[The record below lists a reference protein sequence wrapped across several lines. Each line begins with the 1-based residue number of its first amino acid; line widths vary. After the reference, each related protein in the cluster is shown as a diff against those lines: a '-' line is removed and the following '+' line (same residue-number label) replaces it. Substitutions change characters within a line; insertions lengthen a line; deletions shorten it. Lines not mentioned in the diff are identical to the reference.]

1 MPMVAILVYL
11 SSTTL
16 VPTAS
21 YYVSRPNW
29 WGQLHFLHSIKTIF
43 MPSDSACLKVDHRC
57 NAAVEYYTD
66 SGWMMMQYDKTAVP
80 EIAVKHLDWWIEIKI
95 GWARPGFEPGTSR
108 TQSENHTPR
117 PTSHCR
123 EVHTWYRDRSI
134 SPVVLGFSGSSVSN
148 RTFCNPDVCH

>member
-1 MPMVAILVYL
+1 MNSEANSWPIMPMVAILVYL

-29 WGQLHFLHSIKTIF
+29 WGQLHFLRSKTTASQWAVKMIL
-43 MPSDSACLKVDHRC
+43 MPSDSAGLKVNHRC

-66 SGWMMMQYDKTAVP
+66 CGWMMMQYDKTAVL

-117 PTSHCR
+117 PTSHSKR
-123 EVHTWYRDRSI
+123 HTRDRA
-134 SPVVLGFSGSSVSN
+134 VATCV
-148 RTFCNPDVCH
+148 